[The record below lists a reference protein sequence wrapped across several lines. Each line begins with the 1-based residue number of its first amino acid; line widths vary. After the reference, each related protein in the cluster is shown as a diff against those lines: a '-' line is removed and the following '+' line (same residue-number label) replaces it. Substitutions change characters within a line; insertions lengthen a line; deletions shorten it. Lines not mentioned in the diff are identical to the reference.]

1 MPVRAEFVEALHFF
15 SCAESEVKDGPSTS
29 SGRTELVGDAIRAA
43 AEQLAATS
51 DTARLDAELLMA
63 HALGCTRSDM
73 LLKAMRDPAPEGFA
87 ALVERRTAQE
97 PVAYITGTAEF
108 YGLELKV
115 TPATLIPRG
124 DSETLIEA
132 ALGVVGPAGRA
143 LDLGTGSGALLIAVL
158 AHRLDWQ
165 GVGIDA
171 SLAALAVAEGN
182 AAALGL
188 AARSQWLVCDWHAA
202 GWAAG
207 LGTFDLILCNP
218 PYVEA
223 DAALDP
229 QVRDHEPH
237 TALFAGPEG
246 LDDYRALLPQLV
258 KLLAPGGTAIFEIGA
273 GQAAAVTAL
282 AEAAGYTADLRRD
295 LAGRPR
301 ALVLRCANSG

>member
-1 MPVRAEFVEALHFF
+1 MTTGE
-15 SCAESEVKDGPSTS
+15 
-29 SGRTELVGDAIRAA
+29 AIRAA
-43 AEQLAATS
+43 AERLAATS

-63 HALGCTRSDM
+63 HALGISRSDM
-73 LLKAMRDPAPEGFA
+73 LLKAMRDSAPDGFA
-87 ALVERRTAQE
+87 ALVERRAAQE
-97 PVAYITGTAEF
+97 PVAYIIGTAEF

-124 DSETLIEA
+124 DSEILIEA
-132 ALGVVGPAGRA
+132 ALSVAGTAGQA
-143 LDLGTGSGALLIAVL
+143 LDLGTGSGALLLAVL
-158 AHRLDWQ
+158 AQRLDWQ

-171 SLAALAVAEGN
+171 SPAVLAVAEGN

-188 AARSQWLVCDWHAA
+188 AARSQWLVRDWHAA
-202 GWAAG
+202 GWAEG
-207 LGTFDLILCNP
+207 LGTFDLVLCNP

-246 LDDYRALLPQLV
+246 LDDYRVIIPQLV
-258 KLLAPGGTAIFEIGA
+258 KLLAPGGVAIFEIGA

-282 AEAAGYTADLRRD
+282 AEAAGFTADLRRD

-301 ALVLRCANSG
+301 ALVLRCANSA

>member
-1 MPVRAEFVEALHFF
+1 M
-15 SCAESEVKDGPSTS
+15 T
-29 SGRTELVGDAIRAA
+29 VGEAIRAA
-43 AEQLAATS
+43 AERFAVTS

-63 HALGCTRSDM
+63 HALEVSRSDM
-73 LLKAMRDPAPEGFA
+73 LLRHMREPAPLSFA
-87 ALVERRTAQE
+87 ALAQRRAAQE

-132 ALGVVGPAGRA
+132 ALDAAGSAGRA
-143 LDLGTGSGALLIAVL
+143 LDMGTGSGALLLAVL
-158 AHRLDWQ
+158 AQRPAWQ

-171 SLAALAVAEGN
+171 SVAALAVAEGN
-182 AAALGL
+182 GAALGL
-188 AARSQWLVCDWHAA
+188 GARSEWLVRDWHAA
-202 GWAAG
+202 GWAED

-223 DAALDP
+223 DAALDA
-229 QVRDHEPH
+229 QVRDYEPH

-246 LDDYRALLPQLV
+246 LDDYRALIPQLV
-258 KLLAPGGTAIFEIGA
+258 KLLSPGGVAIFEIGA
-273 GQAAAVTAL
+273 RQAEAVTAL
-282 AEAAGYTADLRRD
+282 AAAAGFTADLRRD